1 MKDQRQLI
9 GRGFTQEA
17 LPECHHVCLI
27 YNNEEQRREIVSEY
41 LAAGIRQG
49 ELVRYFTDTTPPQ
62 EIRGWLLETGVK
74 LPKAEKDGAFGIT
87 SAESAYCPSGR
98 FVPQEVID
106 NMVSR
111 YAMAEKAGYC
121 ASRACGEM
129 SWVLRDI
136 PGSERFLEYEVRI
149 NMITE
154 TFPYIGMCQYD
165 ARLFDG
171 ATLYD
176 VLQVHPY
183 MIAQGQIVRNP
194 FYIKPEEFLAKL
206 DISGER
212 HEQSGTSAG

>member
-1 MKDQRQLI
+1 MNDQRQEV
-9 GRGFTQEA
+9 GKGFTQA
-17 LPECHHVCLI
+17 AVPGCHHLCLI
-27 YNNEEQRREIVSEY
+27 YDSEEQRRIIVSEF
-41 LAAGIRQG
+41 LAAGLKQG
-49 ELVRYFTDTTPPQ
+49 ELVRYFADTTSPK
-62 EIRGWLLETGVK
+62 EIRAWLLETGVE

-111 YAMAEKAGYC
+111 YAMAEKAGYRG
-121 ASRACGEM
+121 SRACGEM
-129 SWVLRDI
+129 SWALRDI
-136 PGSERFLEYEVRI
+136 PGADRFLEYEVRI
-149 NMITE
+149 NTITE

-171 ATLYD
+171 ATLFN
-176 VLQVHPY
+176 VLRVHPY

-206 DISGER
+206 EMNGDR
-212 HEQSGTSAG
+212 HE